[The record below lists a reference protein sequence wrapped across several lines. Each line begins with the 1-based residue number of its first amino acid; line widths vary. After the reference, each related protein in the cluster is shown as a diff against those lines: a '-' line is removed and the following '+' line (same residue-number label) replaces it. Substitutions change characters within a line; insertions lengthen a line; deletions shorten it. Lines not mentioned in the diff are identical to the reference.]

1 MQPQEK
7 TCRDC
12 LYFDTLIPGA
22 SEGTCFL
29 NIFNVDETPTVNH
42 SHTCEEWSDG
52 DDSHS

>member
-1 MQPQEK
+1 MNEATK

-29 NIFNVDETPTVNH
+29 NIFNVDEVVIVNH
-42 SHTCEEWSDG
+42 NHTCDEWSDG
-52 DDSHS
+52 EDAL